1 MKNTRDPMT
10 PEVWQVASIEKENI
24 DTFTIVLKSASGKKF
39 ESFPGQFNMLYVH
52 GVGEVAISI
61 SGDTSKH
68 DIITHTIRVVGAGT
82 RALEKLK
89 AGSSVGLRGPF
100 GTTWPIDKI
109 ADKDVIIVVGG
120 IGLAPLRPVIYHL
133 ASANEERVGNNLKT
147 TVIYGSRLPEDRIF
161 KNELGGWQKL
171 PNWDFISTVD
181 KLTPDWKGKTGLV
194 TKHFPDSLKNPAN
207 IIVLSCGPEI
217 MMSASAEK
225 LKELGVPDENIYLS
239 MERNMNCGI
248 GLCGHCQTGPYFICK
263 DGPVFSYPSIKH
275 LMGIKEI

>member
-1 MKNTRDPMT
+1 MRKHDPMT
-10 PEVWQVASIEKENI
+10 PEIWQIMSTQKENT

-39 ESFPGQFNMLYVH
+39 ESHPGQFNMLYAH

-61 SGDTSKH
+61 SGDTSKQ
-68 DIITHTIRVVGAGT
+68 DTITHTIRTVGAGT

-89 AGSSVGLRGPF
+89 SGSSVGLRGPF
-100 GTTWPIDKI
+100 GTTWPIDKA

-133 ASANEERVGNNLKT
+133 ASSNQERSKRGLKT
-147 TVIYGSRLPEDRIF
+147 TIIYGSRSPDDQIF
-161 KNELGGWQKL
+161 RDELTKWQKL
-171 PNWDFISTVD
+171 PDWDFISTVD
-181 KLTPDWKGKTGLV
+181 KPTPEWEGETGLV
-194 TKHFPDSLKNPAN
+194 TKHFPASLKNPAN
-207 IIVLSCGPEI
+207 TIVMSCGPEI
-217 MMSASAEK
+217 MMSASAQK
-225 LKELGVPDENIYLS
+225 LKELGIPEENIYLS

-263 DGPVFSYPSIKH
+263 DGPVFSYPRIKR